1 MWIARDKPGNL
12 WWYEVEPKRG
22 ENAFIQQT
30 RICAALPD
38 LFYPE
43 LTWENSPKE
52 LILKEE

>member
-12 WWYEVEPKRG
+12 WWYEEEPKRG
-22 ENAFIQQT
+22 EEAFIQQT
-30 RICAALPD
+30 RICAALPTT
-38 LFYPE
+38 FYPE